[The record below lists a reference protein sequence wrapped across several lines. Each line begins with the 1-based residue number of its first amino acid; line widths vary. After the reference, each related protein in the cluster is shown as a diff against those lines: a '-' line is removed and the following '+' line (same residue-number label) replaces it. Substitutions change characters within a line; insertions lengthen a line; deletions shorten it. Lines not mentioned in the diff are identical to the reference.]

1 MLKLVFVDID
11 GVLNNKEDGTSCF
24 CMSPDSYGISKKN
37 VEVLKMIINETGAKI
52 VWSTAWRYWPDDHSY
67 DYNGLMFKSHFKEVR
82 EAFPES
88 TFEIPNCPH
97 LLKHT
102 KRDDIMGFFYI
113 LKEKTGTEMID
124 VRYAILDDSFNQGL
138 REFGKAYFQ
147 SSLTTGL
154 TEAEADAVINF
165 LNKDTP
171 SKS

>member
-24 CMSPDSYGISKKN
+24 CMSPESYGISEKN
-37 VEVLKMIINETGAKI
+37 VEVLKKIIAETDAKI

-88 TFEIPNCPH
+88 TFDIPNCPH

-113 LKEKTGTEMID
+113 LKDKLGIDMCD
-124 VRYAILDDSFNQGL
+124 VRFVILDDSFNQGL
-138 REFGKAYFQ
+138 REFGKCYFQ
-147 SSLTTGL
+147 TSLRDGL
-154 TEAEADAVINF
+154 TESTADAVINF
-165 LNKDTP
+165 LNKD
-171 SKS
+171 S